1 MKPTARQEDAALRLA
16 RAMQDL
22 DETRIKTIAWALD
35 YNLAQLKED
44 IPALLAVVVEATKEE
59 DTDPLELIEPEY
71 KPLW

>member
-1 MKPTARQEDAALRLA
+1 MKPTARQEDAALRLS

-22 DETRIKTIAWALD
+22 DEPRIKALARALD

-59 DTDPLELIEPEY
+59 PDPLELIEPEY

>member
-1 MKPTARQEDAALRLA
+1 MKPTARQEDAALRLS

-22 DETRIKTIAWALD
+22 DETRIKTLAWALD
-35 YNLAQLKED
+35 YSLQQLKED

-59 DTDPLELIEPEY
+59 DTDPLELIESEY

>member
-1 MKPTARQEDAALRLA
+1 MNPTARQEDAALRLA

-44 IPALLAVVVEATKEE
+44 IPALLAVVVEATKE